1 MFFPFLDIFKEMEKP
16 KLGRRLSLL
25 AIVKSSHSEYHF
37 FFLSLFLNLEYLTQI
52 DFTLP
57 PNEHE
62 ILMQNNNFPIRR
74 KENTLVTLMRRAQSS
89 GRFWSLWHR
98 NKNIHLPIRCENA
111 HNFFRF
117 NHTLLPLRILNLS
130 IETVT
135 RWAKL
140 GRLTW
145 DLFTGTGLV
154 R

>member
-1 MFFPFLDIFKEMEKP
+1 MPVTWSSGQCFFLFWTFLKEMEKP

-25 AIVKSSHSEYHF
+25 AIVKSSHSEYHYF

-98 NKNIHLPIRCENA
+98 NKNIDLPIRCENA
-111 HNFFRF
+111 HNFFV
-117 NHTLLPLRILNLS
+117 LI
-130 IETVT
+130 T
-135 RWAKL
+135 RYY
-140 GRLTW
+140 RYE
-145 DLFTGTGLV
+145 F
-154 R
+154 